1 MQITL
6 LKSKIHR
13 AVVTEARQ
21 DYIGSITIDRAL
33 MNAAGLLD
41 YEKVLVANV
50 TNGSRL
56 ETYVIPGEAESGV
69 ICLNGAAAH
78 AAKVGDTVIIMA
90 FAQMPAQ
97 DAKCFRPAVVFVN
110 EKNAITRTERYEA
123 PGTVYE
129 TERKMSHGKETDL

>member
-1 MQITL
+1 MKLTL

-33 MNAAGLLD
+33 MEAANLCD

-50 TNGSRL
+50 TNGNRL
-56 ETYVIPGEAESGV
+56 ETYVIPGEIESGV

-78 AAKVGDTVIIMA
+78 AANIGDTVIVMA
-90 FAQMPAQ
+90 FAQMSPEE
-97 DAKCFRPAVVFVN
+97 AKEFRPSVVFVDG
-110 EKNAITRTERYEA
+110 KNAIVRTEQYET
-123 PGTVYE
+123 PGTIYQA
-129 TERKMSHGKETDL
+129 

>member
-1 MQITL
+1 MEITL

-13 AVVTEARQ
+13 AKVTDARK

-33 MNAAGLLD
+33 MDAAGLVD

-56 ETYVIPGEAESGV
+56 ETYVIPGEAESGE

-78 AAKVGDTVIIMA
+78 AAKAGDTVIIMA
-90 FAQMPAQ
+90 FAAMSEEE
-97 DAKCFRPAVVFVN
+97 AKVFRPKVTFVDD
-110 EKNAITRTERYEA
+110 KNRITRTERYEA
-123 PGTVYE
+123 PGT
-129 TERKMSHGKETDL
+129 KFKA